1 LELDRA
7 RRRDGLEVAAEGGHA
22 HASQL
27 RHVLHPEGLGVVVAD
42 PSHCLPIC
50 TLIHVDCLVTA
61 GAPNGLICIG
71 QQLGALIP
79 GVMARRELP

>member
-1 LELDRA
+1 M
-7 RRRDGLEVAAEGGHA
+7 GAAENA
-22 HASQL
+22 
-27 RHVLHPEGLGVVVAD
+27 RT
-42 PSHCLPIC
+42 LPPLC

-71 QQLGALIP
+71 QRLGALIP

>member
-1 LELDRA
+1 M
-7 RRRDGLEVAAEGGHA
+7 
-22 HASQL
+22 
-27 RHVLHPEGLGVVVAD
+27 
-42 PSHCLPIC
+42 C

>member
-1 LELDRA
+1 MPITVRGRGGRGDRTRT
-7 RRRDGLEVAAEGGHA
+7 RRL
-22 HASQL
+22 
-27 RHVLHPEGLGVVVAD
+27 
-42 PSHCLPIC
+42 C

-79 GVMARRELP
+79 GVMARRELS